1 MEKKDVIIIVI
12 LVLVFVGAI
21 AGAIIG
27 TVHQNRKIRDWVES
41 TDAYARM
48 QENVKNSTEAAED
61 AKEAL
66 DELKEKENYYKTLY
80 PDLFD

>member
-1 MEKKDVIIIVI
+1 MKKKILAIIIV
-12 LVLVFVGAI
+12 VLIVAGIITWAI
-21 AGAIIG
+21 MDN
-27 TVHQNRKIRDWVES
+27 VRHQREIQEWVES

-61 AKEAL
+61 AKKAL